1 MPAGQAVPAAPAG
14 RDEERQARFA
24 DEALPHLGQLRAA
37 ATAMTRNPHDAED
50 LVQETY
56 TKAYASFQQ
65 FREGTNARAWLLRIL
80 TNTFINGYRRR
91 QREPARVS
99 TTGLEDWQFTQG
111 WTGDGAA
118 PRSAEDM
125 ALDRLP
131 DPEVFRAMRELPRD
145 FRTAVYLADME
156 GFSYREVADIM
167 HCPVGTVMSRLHRAR
182 GQLRAMLRDQAAERG
197 IVPNPRYSP
206 GS

>member
-1 MPAGQAVPAAPAG
+1 
-14 RDEERQARFA
+14 
-24 DEALPHLGQLRAA
+24 
-37 ATAMTRNPHDAED
+37 MTRNPHDAED

-80 TNTFINGYRRR
+80 TNTFINSYRRR

-99 TTGLEDWQFTQG
+99 ITGLEDWQFTQG
-111 WTGDGAA
+111 WTGDGGA

-131 DPEVFRAMRELPRD
+131 DTEVFQAMRELPRD

-167 HCPVGTVMSRLHRAR
+167 ACPVGTVMSRLHRAR
-182 GQLRAMLRDQAAERG
+182 GQLRTMLREQAAERG
-197 IVPNPRYSP
+197 IVPHPRYSA

>member
-1 MPAGQAVPAAPAG
+1 MARGQPATATL
-14 RDEERQARFA
+14 DEDGNSRFA

-37 ATAMTRNPHDAED
+37 ATAMTHDPHDAED

-56 TKAYASFQQ
+56 TKAYANFHQ

-80 TNTFINGYRRR
+80 TNTFINSYRRR
-91 QREPARVS
+91 QREPVRVS
-99 TTGLEDWQFTQG
+99 TTGIEDWEFTQG
-111 WTGDGAA
+111 WAGGGTA

-131 DPEVFRAMRELPRD
+131 DPAIIRALRELPRD
-145 FRTAVYLADME
+145 FRTAVYLADVE

-167 HCPVGTVMSRLHRAR
+167 HSPVGTVMSRLHRAR
-182 GQLRAMLRDQAAERG
+182 AQLRSMLRDQAAEHG
-197 IVPNPRYSP
+197 IVPSPRFSA

>member
-1 MPAGQAVPAAPAG
+1 MARGQPAAATL
-14 RDEERQARFA
+14 DENGKSRFA

-37 ATAMTRNPHDAED
+37 ATAMTHNPHDAED

-56 TKAYASFQQ
+56 TKAYANFHQ

-80 TNTFINGYRRR
+80 TNTFITSYRRR

-99 TTGLEDWQFTQG
+99 TAGLEDWQFTQG

-118 PRSAEDM
+118 PRAAEDV

-131 DPEVFRAMRELPRD
+131 DPAIIAALKELPQD
-145 FRTAVYLADME
+145 FRTAVYLADVE

-167 HCPVGTVMSRLHRAR
+167 HSPVGTVMSRLHRAR
-182 GQLRAMLRDQAAERG
+182 GQLRGMLRDQAAERG
-197 IVPNPRYSP
+197 IVPHPRFSA
-206 GS
+206 GQ

>member
-1 MPAGQAVPAAPAG
+1 MPGQAVPAAPAG
-14 RDEERQARFA
+14 RDEERQTRFA

-80 TNTFINGYRRR
+80 TNTFINSYRRR

-99 TTGLEDWQFTQG
+99 ITGLEDWQFTQG
-111 WTGDGAA
+111 RTGGGA

-131 DPEVFRAMRELPRD
+131 DTEVFQAMRELPRD

-156 GFSYREVADIM
+156 GFSYREVADM
-167 HCPVGTVMSRLHRAR
+167 MACPVGTVMSRLHRAR
-182 GQLRAMLRDQAAERG
+182 GQLRTMLREQAAERG
-197 IVPNPRYSP
+197 IVPHPRYSA

>member
-1 MPAGQAVPAAPAG
+1 MTSATKVAPAGQH
-14 RDEERQARFA
+14 ARFA
-24 DEALPHLGQLRAA
+24 DEALVHMADLRAA
-37 ATAMTRNPHDAED
+37 AAAMTRNPHDAED

-56 TKAYASFQQ
+56 TKAYANFRQ

-99 TTGLEDWQFTQG
+99 TAGVEDWQLAQNRE
-111 WTGDGAA
+111 AA
-118 PRSAEDM
+118 PRSAEDA

-131 DPEVFRAMRELPRD
+131 DSSVIGALKELPQD

-167 HCPVGTVMSRLHRAR
+167 RCPVGTVMSRLHRAR
-182 GQLRAMLRDQAAERG
+182 AQLRGMLRDQAAERG
-197 IVPNPRYSP
+197 IVPHPRYSA
-206 GS
+206 GQ

>member
-1 MPAGQAVPAAPAG
+1 MPGQAIPAAPAG
-14 RDEERQARFA
+14 GDEERQTRFA

-65 FREGTNARAWLLRIL
+65 FRQGTNARAWLLRIL
-80 TNTFINGYRRR
+80 TNTFINSYRRR

-111 WTGDGAA
+111 WTGDGGA
-118 PRSAEDM
+118 PRSAEDV

-131 DPEVFRAMRELPRD
+131 DTEVFQAIRELPRD

-167 HCPVGTVMSRLHRAR
+167 ACPVGTVMSRLHRAR
-182 GQLRAMLRDQAAERG
+182 GQLRTMLREQAAERG
-197 IVPNPRYSP
+197 IVPHPRYSA

>member
-14 RDEERQARFA
+14 QDGERHARFT
-24 DEALPHLGQLRAA
+24 DEALPHLGQVRAA

-91 QREPARVS
+91 QREPVRVS
-99 TTGLEDWQFTQG
+99 TTGLGDWQLTQG
-111 WTGDGAA
+111 WAGPGAA
-118 PRSAEDM
+118 PRSAEEI

-131 DPEVFRAMRELPRD
+131 DSAIIRALKELPRD

-156 GFSYREVADIM
+156 GFTYREVADI
-167 HCPVGTVMSRLHRAR
+167 SAAR
-182 GQLRAMLRDQAAERG
+182 SA
-197 IVPNPRYSP
+197 P
-206 GS
+206 